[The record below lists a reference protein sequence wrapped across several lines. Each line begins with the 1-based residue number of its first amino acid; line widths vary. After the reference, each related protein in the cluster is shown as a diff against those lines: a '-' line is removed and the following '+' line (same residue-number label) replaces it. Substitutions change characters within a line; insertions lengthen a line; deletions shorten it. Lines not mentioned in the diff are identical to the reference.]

1 MLETN
6 SLEIDAK
13 YKVLLRTQEDDEF
26 LNTSSIKAALPDI
39 NPCEVSTDCFN
50 YLWQKWWPGCY
61 HRGELLNI

>member
-26 LNTSSIKAALPDI
+26 LSTSSIKAALPDI
-39 NPCEVSTDCFN
+39 NPCEVSTECVNWAF
-50 YLWQKWWPGCY
+50 
-61 HRGELLNI
+61 